1 MRTRPLHDVAALL
14 ARIGTGAVLIAHGW
28 RKMQV
33 GITATGHEYH
43 QMGVPA
49 ATPAAVYSTIV
60 ELLAGAAL
68 IVGIGLPIAG
78 ILLFI
83 DMLGALIF
91 VTGRHGIYLIDGGHI
106 RNGSELVIV
115 LGLTSLLFAAG
126 GGGRFTLDQRLF
138 KQNPPSFTTPTPAST
153 RPSPPPFTGD
163 PPSAAVTTTTSRDIL
178 VAKPPSRPKP
188 EAPKPGS
195 ES

>member
-1 MRTRPLHDVAALL
+1 MRTRPLHDVVALL

-33 GITATGHEYH
+33 GITATGREYH
-43 QMGVPA
+43 HLGVPA

-83 DMLGALIF
+83 DMRA
-91 VTGRHGIYLIDGGHI
+91 R
-106 RNGSELVIV
+106 
-115 LGLTSLLFAAG
+115 
-126 GGGRFTLDQRLF
+126 
-138 KQNPPSFTTPTPAST
+138 
-153 RPSPPPFTGD
+153 
-163 PPSAAVTTTTSRDIL
+163 
-178 VAKPPSRPKP
+178 
-188 EAPKPGS
+188 
-195 ES
+195 